1 MPIPG
6 RLRDRRRGTWMS
18 KPTRGFCLLVA
29 ALSACVMVGLYIHYR
44 YVTAS
49 LVHEAQQQ
57 AWSDLAKAGDCVLAE
72 LDSLKRAD
80 AGWGDEDVVRLLT
93 SLQHAEALRTCHAT
107 YVNANGDV
115 LFSSCAGDIGA
126 QQGQIGNLAGVWHEV
141 PGDSRGAGGAVR
153 GSLLL
158 PQGRHLGLVYAIRA
172 DGSHVL
178 VHRSDAVDVSHPVIR
193 RTLLIAGIMTL
204 LWSCGVMGIAAY
216 LILTPTYGLL
226 RRENERVE
234 ARSLEQIQDLVRT
247 RDAVILGLA
256 KLADSRDPETGDHLD
271 RMSLYAS
278 TLALALTREPQ
289 YRHVVT
295 PAFVRLIEV
304 SSGLH
309 DIGKVGVPDAILR
322 KPGALTDD
330 ERLTMQTHTTIGG
343 QCLQNI
349 ERRLGSSNFLQMAR
363 EIAMCHHER
372 WDGTGYPIGS
382 AGEQIPLAARIVA
395 IADAYDA
402 MSAGRV
408 YNAARPHERCE
419 AVIRAEAGKQFDPS
433 LVAVFLKVERRFGE
447 IARQYG
453 SIAELPPDAVDSP
466 GQDRSQS
473 ETEADARVLVPQPV

>member
-1 MPIPG
+1 
-6 RLRDRRRGTWMS
+6 MS
-18 KPTRGFCLLVA
+18 TPTRGFCVLLA
-29 ALSACVMVGLYIHYR
+29 ALSACVMVGLYVQYR

-57 AWSDLAKAGDCVLAE
+57 VWSDLARAGDCVLTE
-72 LDSLKRAD
+72 LSSLKRTNSS
-80 AGWGDEDVVRLLT
+80 WVDEDVARLLG
-93 SLQHAEALRTCHAT
+93 SLAHTEPLRNCHTT
-107 YVNANGDV
+107 YVNANGEV
-115 LFSSCAGDIGA
+115 LFTSYAGDIGS
-126 QQGQIGNLAGVWHEV
+126 QQGQIGNLADGWHGLRGDLEGV
-141 PGDSRGAGGAVR
+141 GRASR

-158 PQGRHLGLVYAIRA
+158 PQGRHLGLAYSIRS
-172 DGSHVL
+172 DGTRLL
-178 VHRSDAVDVSHPVIR
+178 VHRSDAVALRHSVVR
-193 RTLLIAGIMTL
+193 RTLSVAGIMTL

-216 LILTPTYGLL
+216 LILTPMYGSLK
-226 RRENERVE
+226 RENERVE
-234 ARSLEQIQDLVRT
+234 ARSLEQIQDLLRT

-363 EIAMCHHER
+363 DIAMCHHER

-402 MSAGRV
+402 MSADRV
-408 YNAARPHERCE
+408 YSAARPHEQCV
-419 AVIRAEAGKQFDPS
+419 AVIQTEAGKQFDPS
-433 LVAVFLKVERRFGE
+433 LVAVFLKVERRFSE

-453 SIAELPPDAVDSP
+453 VVAESPVAAVDSP
-466 GQDRSQS
+466 TEYRSQNQP
-473 ETEADARVLVPQPV
+473 EADAYTLVTQSV